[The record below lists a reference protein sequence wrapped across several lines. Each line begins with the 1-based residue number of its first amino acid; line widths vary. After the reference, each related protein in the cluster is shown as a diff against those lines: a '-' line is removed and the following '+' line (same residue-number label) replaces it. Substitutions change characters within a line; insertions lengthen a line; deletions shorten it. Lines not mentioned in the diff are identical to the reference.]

1 MQIRSKAYFHMI
13 SGLRALRSLM
23 PSHEE
28 PTQQQASPLL
38 MFISVVLAFL
48 VAMLEVDLHSVEL
61 QALGLSAFPIDP
73 VFKMP

>member
-1 MQIRSKAYFHMI
+1 MI

-48 VAMLEVDLHSVEL
+48 LAMLEVDLHSGEL
-61 QALGLSAFPIDP
+61 QALGVSGGAFPIDP